1 MDPALVEITAPNGR
15 RYQSLSRTALIE
27 YYWPYAIAYAG
38 NTYQPFKERE
48 SILRKTLF
56 NDDMIFS
63 GQEKGGFVVFPALD
77 DDVEDFEVRIENM
90 ILRFD
95 YRDEPMETVDI
106 PYQFTRGGQLCPR
119 AARSGTVGGKSV
131 GTSRVFFVAVRLR

>member
-1 MDPALVEITAPNGR
+1 MDPALIEITAPNGR
-15 RYQSLSRTALIE
+15 RYQSLSLTALIE

-63 GQEKGGFVVFPALD
+63 GQEKAGLSFSCAG
-77 DDVEDFEVRIENM
+77 R
-90 ILRFD
+90 
-95 YRDEPMETVDI
+95 
-106 PYQFTRGGQLCPR
+106 
-119 AARSGTVGGKSV
+119 
-131 GTSRVFFVAVRLR
+131 